1 MSEIVKVLPLVL
13 LLLASMPLMA
23 DETITLLPAS
33 PKQTWIAFLTEP
45 TGPIMGTSHAS
56 GNMNPTTMAEIVAAY
71 VNDLGFTGL
80 RWNPAMGWVNS
91 GNGYEPTNDNADPA
105 TFPGGWLTG
114 TFYPQ
119 VEADFFVN
127 VDARNDK
134 DMFDDVV
141 KPIRDAV
148 LVNGEG
154 FTLIVD
160 ICCVLADLQTHQKFN
175 ATAYEDEYAEFA
187 VAMIQ
192 WTTDNYSFQPDYWTV
207 PLNEPGSTEYTGDTP
222 RQPVKMANAFTSR
235 MSTEGWA
242 TLTAIDE
249 NVTPAEAKI
258 WTAFCDG
265 NATCKAGAGILLY
278 HGYDY
283 SAVNVPTAGEIID
296 RNDLRTRAAGWGP
309 GGAGVPTGMTE
320 ICCGA
325 FVGGQDGSYDHG
337 LQMARDIFWNMTE
350 ADVSMWM
357 PLALKSSCGA
367 AGCPTTNGDVF
378 AVENSTLDDWYKFP
392 SYFALRQFSKW
403 IRPGMIR
410 VDTSCSGCTAEP
422 TTGNTAKVVA
432 FKRPDD
438 TYVIVAIN
446 DRSVSTTMTFTDFPL
461 GQWNYEGIH
470 TGICT
475 GGSGVRNRCTP
486 DTGTKVGTASW
497 DFTMVAEA
505 IYTFS
510 QAPASTSGA
519 VIQGAVTISGAVVVQ

>member
-1 MSEIVKVLPLVL
+1 MKELLVL
-13 LLLASMPLMA
+13 TMLLTILSLPLMA
-23 DETITLLPAS
+23 DETITLQPATT
-33 PKQTWIAFLTEP
+33 KQTWIAFLTEP
-45 TGPIMGTSHAS
+45 IGPIMGTSHAS
-56 GNMNPTTMAEIVAAY
+56 GNMNPTTMAEVVDAY

-80 RWNPAMGWVNS
+80 RYTPALNWLNG
-91 GNGYEPTNDNADPA
+91 GNGLEPTNDNADPA
-105 TFPGGWLTG
+105 TYPGGWLVSTY
-114 TFYPQ
+114 YPQ
-119 VEADFFVN
+119 LEADYFLN
-127 VDARNDK
+127 VSARSDK

-141 KPIRDAV
+141 SPIRTAV
-148 LVNGEG
+148 LANSED
-154 FTLIVD
+154 FTMVIN
-160 ICCVLADLQTHQKFN
+160 ICCNQADLQTHQKFN
-175 ATAYEDEYAEFA
+175 ATDYDLEYAEFA
-187 VAMIQ
+187 AATIQ
-192 WTTDNYSFQPDYWTV
+192 WITDTYSFQPDYWTV
-207 PLNEPGSTEYTGDTP
+207 PLNEPGATEYTGDTP
-222 RQPVKMANAFTSR
+222 RGPVKMANALTSR
-235 MSTEGWA
+235 MTTEGWS
-242 TLTAIDE
+242 TLTSIDE
-249 NVTPAEAKI
+249 NVTPSEANI

-265 NATCKAGAGILLY
+265 NATCKAEAGILSF

-283 SAVNVPTAGEIID
+283 NGVNVPTAGEITN
-296 RNDLRTRAAGWGP
+296 RNDLRTRAASWGP
-309 GGAGVPTGMTE
+309 GGAGVPTAMLE
-320 ICCGA
+320 ICCSA
-325 FVGGQDGSYDHG
+325 YVGGQDGSYSHG
-337 LQMARDIFWNMTE
+337 LQAARDIFWNMTE

-357 PLALKSSCGA
+357 PLALKTSCAA
-367 AGCPTTNGDVF
+367 AGCPTGKGDIF
-378 AVENSTLDDWYKFP
+378 DIEPSTFDDWYKFP
-392 SYFALRQFSKW
+392 FYYALRQFSKW

-410 VDTSCSGCTAEP
+410 VDTSCVGCTSEP

-446 DRSVSTTMTFTDFPL
+446 DRSVSTTMTFADFPL